1 MNAFTSLI
9 KRYPLAAFFIM
20 TFILTEPM
28 TILANYIY
36 DTTQSVPLVLPIAV
50 LGACPLLSALV
61 VSTVVG
67 GKTGLLALLRK
78 FTIWR
83 VGLRWYLIAL
93 LLQPVLNLAAVYINV
108 LLGAPS
114 PPATAFGSLSAL
126 LGTFAIRLVNPFS
139 GPMLEELGWRGFAQP
154 RLQQRYSPLT
164 ANLILAVL
172 VTLWHLPL
180 IHRGEYSW
188 IAIPATMGVTIIYGW
203 VYNATEGSVLLTLIM
218 HATEPLLW
226 VNFTGTDDARAYGIR
241 VAIYALTGVIVALSA
256 GKNLGRKESTPL
268 KADFENAAAPV

>member
-1 MNAFTSLI
+1 MNTITSLI
-9 KRYPLAAFFIM
+9 KRYPTAAFFIL

-28 TILANYIY
+28 SVLANYIL
-36 DTTQSVPLVLPIAV
+36 DTTQSVLLALPFAI
-50 LGACPLLSALV
+50 LGVGPLLSALI
-61 VSTVVG
+61 VSRVIG
-67 GKTGLLALLRK
+67 GKAGLLALLRK

-83 VGLRWYLIAL
+83 VGLRWYIVAL
-93 LLQPVLNLAAVYINV
+93 FLQPVLNLAAIYLNV
-108 LLGAPS
+108 LLGAPAPS
-114 PPATAFGSLSAL
+114 ASAFGSLSAL
-126 LGTFAIRLVNPFS
+126 LGTFVVKLINPFS

-203 VYNATEGSVLLTLIM
+203 VYNATGGSVLLTLMM
-218 HATEPLLW
+218 HATETLLW
-226 VNFTGTDDARAYGIR
+226 VNTAGTNDVRAYGMR
-241 VAIYALTGVIVALSA
+241 VAIYALTGAIVALLA
-256 GKNLGRKESTPL
+256 GKNLGRKETTPIE
-268 KADFENAAAPV
+268 ADLENATALA